1 MAVYACFYWW
11 GRRTST
17 YLSSMMTLL
26 LGVMMA
32 NFIISAVYAVEFIEN
47 GGLNN
52 LIVTMVCFIAGLFL
66 VVTRTI
72 AI

>member
-1 MAVYACFYWW
+1 
-11 GRRTST
+11 
-17 YLSSMMTLL
+17 MMTLL

-52 LIVTMVCFIAGLFL
+52 LIVTMVCFIAGLL
-66 VVTRTI
+66 LIVTRTI